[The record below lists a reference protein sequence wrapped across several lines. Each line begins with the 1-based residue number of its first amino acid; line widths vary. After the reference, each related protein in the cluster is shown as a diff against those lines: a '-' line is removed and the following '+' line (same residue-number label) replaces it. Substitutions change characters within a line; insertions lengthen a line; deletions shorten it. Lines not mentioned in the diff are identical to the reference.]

1 MKSSKSSRPTHFTTV
16 PLVAV
21 PQNRR
26 GKHAHVVD
34 QIMSDLS
41 ELPAG
46 SALRIPISSFQ
57 GEKLANIRAAL
68 NRATNQR
75 KLRVATT
82 ADASHLYIWMLD
94 GHRKRRM
101 NGRQQQ
107 LSKD

>member
-1 MKSSKSSRPTHFTTV
+1 M
-16 PLVAV
+16 AV

-34 QIMSDLS
+34 RIMSDLA

-46 SALRIPISSFQ
+46 SALRIPISSFN

-68 NRATNQR
+68 NRATHQR
-75 KLRVATT
+75 KLRVSTT

-94 GHRKRRM
+94 GHYKQRR
-101 NGRQQQ
+101 NGRRQQ
-107 LSKD
+107 LAKD